1 MLLGKISKI
10 KSEIKSPSIPLLPES
25 EWIAKTR
32 SPNRDGEL
40 EREKGCSLYTHLWT
54 TCMMLRILKGIWR
67 EFPRGELISP
77 EAERLAADHDIG
89 KATPFFL
96 SKIYSGINRLFS
108 WNGIVKNIS
117 GGHAECSQRIL
128 IKTGATFAKLAGA
141 HHGTTPQDLRLQ
153 SGSMES
159 VLGNSEWE
167 NARCNFLKILH
178 EE

>member
-10 KSEIKSPSIPLLPES
+10 KSEIKPPSIPLLPILCEHS
-25 EWIAKTR
+25 AFDFRETSWIAKTR

-54 TCMMLRILKGIWR
+54 TCMMLRILKEIWR
-67 EFPRGELISP
+67 DFPRGKLISP

-117 GGHAECSQRIL
+117 GGHAECSQRI
-128 IKTGATFAKLAGA
+128 AQAFC
-141 HHGTTPQDLRLQ
+141 
-153 SGSMES
+153 SGF
-159 VLGNSEWE
+159 G
-167 NARCNFLKILH
+167 LKPKIS
-178 EE
+178 